1 MHHFNIFNSPD
12 QLHRH
17 YIADLHNYP
26 LLDDHRIEL
35 PIFTDDG
42 NHIPYRKP
50 KINTDKAQCGVL
62 IDFSKIQALFNLDSQ
77 LYSNLDDWDSDS
89 TSSIPSESYFVNV
102 DVYPLAFLK

>member
-17 YIADLHNYP
+17 HIANLHSYP

-42 NHIPYRKP
+42 NRIPCRKP
-50 KINTDKAQCGVL
+50 KINTDGAQYGVL
-62 IDFSKIQALFNLDSQ
+62 IDFSKIQALFNPDGQ
-77 LYSNLDDWDSDS
+77 LHSNLDD
-89 TSSIPSESYFVNV
+89 
-102 DVYPLAFLK
+102 